1 LLDIEVV
8 EKDGLKREL
17 NIEVPSDIVD
27 RAFTRIY
34 ETYRKKASIK
44 GFRPGKAPMSIIRSK
59 FKNEITAELIDE
71 LVEKYYNEAV
81 SEKKLEVV
89 GHPVLASV
97 DVDEGKPFKFT
108 IGVEVM
114 PQIDSVNYEN
124 LTIDKSEADVPDKDV
139 DEVIEKLRQAAAELR
154 SVDRVA
160 CESDVLIC
168 DVEVKDNDTELSKN
182 SIYKNQEIDLAGDS
196 TDPEFREGLAGAA
209 RDEMCQIGVAYPE
222 NYPNPQFA
230 GKTVDFQVTVRE
242 IKEKVP
248 PALNDDFARQTGQA
262 ETLLELRLNI
272 RKQLQAAAKADL
284 AKANRKA
291 LISQVVDHN
300 TIDVPESM
308 LESYINGVVKDYK
321 QNAAKFDE
329 KEIRNKYRPIGIRA
343 VRWYLL
349 FHRLAE
355 QGKIEVSTEDT
366 ENWIKRFAEN
376 YRIDIPKAKEVLA
389 KTGKSVEIK
398 DGILEE
404 KVLDF
409 LMSKAE
415 GYNG

>member
-1 LLDIEVV
+1 MDIEVV

-59 FKNEITAELIDE
+59 FKKEITAELIDE

-81 SEKKLEVV
+81 GEKKLEVV

-114 PQIDSVNYEN
+114 PQIDSVDCEN
-124 LTIDKSEADVPDKDV
+124 LTIDESEADVPDKDV

-154 SVDRVA
+154 TVDRIA
-160 CESDVLIC
+160 RESDVLIC

-196 TDPEFREGLAGAA
+196 TDPEFREGLAGTA
-209 RDEMCQIGVAYPE
+209 RDETRQIGVAYPE

-272 RKQLQAAAKADL
+272 RKQLKAAAKADL
-284 AKANRKA
+284 VKVNKKA
-291 LISQVVDHN
+291 LIGQVVDQN
-300 TIDVPESM
+300 AIDVPESM
-308 LESYINGVVKDYK
+308 LESYINGVIEDYK

-329 KEIRNKYRPIGIRA
+329 KEIRSKYRPIGIRA

-355 QGKIEVSTEDT
+355 QEKIEVSTEDT

-389 KTGKSVEIK
+389 KTGKSGEIK

-409 LMSKAE
+409 LMSKTD
-415 GYNG
+415 GQKG

>member
-1 LLDIEVV
+1 MDIEVV

-59 FKNEITAELIDE
+59 FKKEITAELIDE

-81 SEKKLEVV
+81 GEKKLEVV

-114 PQIDSVNYEN
+114 PQIDSVDCEN
-124 LTIDKSEADVPDKDV
+124 LTIDESEADVPDKDV

-154 SVDRVA
+154 TVDRIA
-160 CESDVLIC
+160 RESDVLIC

-196 TDPEFREGLAGAA
+196 TDPEFREGLAGTA
-209 RDEMCQIGVAYPE
+209 RDETRQIGVAYPE

-248 PALNDDFARQTGQA
+248 PVLNDDFARQTGQA

-272 RKQLQAAAKADL
+272 RKQLEAAAKADL
-284 AKANRKA
+284 VKVNKKA
-291 LISQVVDHN
+291 LIGQVVDQN
-300 TIDVPESM
+300 AIDVPESM
-308 LESYINGVVKDYK
+308 LESYINGVIEDYK

-329 KEIRNKYRPIGIRA
+329 KEIRSKYRPIGIRA

-355 QGKIEVSTEDT
+355 QEKIEVSTEDT

-389 KTGKSVEIK
+389 KTGKSGEIK

-409 LMSKAE
+409 LMSKTD
-415 GYNG
+415 GQKG

>member
-17 NIEVPSDIVD
+17 NIEIPPDIVD
-27 RAFTRIY
+27 RTFARIY

-59 FKNEITAELIDE
+59 FKKEITAELIDE

-89 GHPVLASV
+89 GHPVLAGV

-114 PQIDSVNYEN
+114 PQIDSVDYEN
-124 LTIDKSEADVPDKDV
+124 LTIDKSEPDVPDKDV
-139 DEVIEKLRQAAAELR
+139 DGVLEKLRQAASELR
-154 SVDRVA
+154 TVDRVA

-168 DVEVKDNDTELSKN
+168 DVEVKGNDTEPSKN
-182 SIYKNQEIDLAGDS
+182 GLYKNQEIDLAGDS
-196 TDPEFREGLAGAA
+196 TDSEFREGLVGAA
-209 RDEMCQIGVAYPE
+209 RDETRQIGVAYPE
-222 NYPNPQFA
+222 NYQNPRFA
-230 GKTVDFQVTVRE
+230 GKAVNFQVTVRE

-248 PALNDDFARQTGQA
+248 PLLNDDFARQTGQA

-272 RKQLQAAAKADL
+272 RKQLEATAKADL
-284 AKANRKA
+284 AKANRKV
-291 LISQVVDHN
+291 LIGQVVDQN
-300 TIDVPESM
+300 AIDVPESM
-308 LESYINGVVKDYK
+308 LESYINGVVEDYK

-329 KEIRNKYRPIGIRA
+329 KEIRSEYGPIGIRA
-343 VRWYLL
+343 IRWYLL

-355 QGKIEVSTEDT
+355 QERIEVSTEDT
-366 ENWIKRFAEN
+366 ENWIEQFAEN

-389 KTGKSVEIK
+389 KTGKSGEIK
-398 DGILEE
+398 DGILEG

-415 GYNG
+415 SHNG